1 MKILNRVD
9 KNTILQVTCEESKPK
24 NFIAVLIR
32 ITHDTTAYVIERG
45 SGLTAKDALDIL
57 EEKLA
62 HSEMRCAR
70 LSTQRKSE

>member
-9 KNTILQVTCEESKPK
+9 KNTILQVSCEESKPE

-32 ITHDTTAYVIERG
+32 IPRDIPAYVIERG
-45 SGLTAKDALDIL
+45 SGPTAKDALENL

-62 HSEMRCAR
+62 HSDAH
-70 LSTQRKSE
+70 SEK